1 MNKITA
7 TSDQIQCL
15 KKKITQCY
23 RLYQFTDEQ
32 KIYAKFDRTLF
43 SEDYQTFAF
52 YRAEITQTLTQ
63 LEKLQDQEQYQCQ
76 FYTKKLL
83 AQLQALLDA
92 ASSPHFEKKLRK
104 EKTTSPYRVKQK
116 NEIHQL
122 PPRERLE
129 KYYEALQALNDKIAL
144 QRDQYYLA
152 TDELEKQQLQRHIT
166 HTQQRKARCLEAI
179 AALEEYLSLTK

>member
-23 RLYQFTDEQ
+23 RQYQFTDEQ

-83 AQLQALLDA
+83 AQL
-92 ASSPHFEKKLRK
+92 
-104 EKTTSPYRVKQK
+104 
-116 NEIHQL
+116 
-122 PPRERLE
+122 
-129 KYYEALQALNDKIAL
+129 
-144 QRDQYYLA
+144 
-152 TDELEKQQLQRHIT
+152 
-166 HTQQRKARCLEAI
+166 
-179 AALEEYLSLTK
+179 